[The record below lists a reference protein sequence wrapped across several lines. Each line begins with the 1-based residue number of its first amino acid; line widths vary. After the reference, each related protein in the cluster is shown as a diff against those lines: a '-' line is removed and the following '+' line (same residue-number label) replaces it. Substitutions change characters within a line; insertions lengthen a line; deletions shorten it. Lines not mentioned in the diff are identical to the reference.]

1 MPINNENKKEG
12 ILNNEAEQNTLDK
25 HLLSSIRNRII
36 ILLIVS
42 IFMVNSLIIFSE
54 GNTKKVFGDLTN
66 IVTTIPGA
74 IIGIIILT
82 TYSKKTIFSNIKN
95 KALLSLIIGLFI
107 WLFANSLWA
116 YYEFGLG
123 IHEPFPSYADPIWLF
138 GYFFFGYYFFVMH
151 SLFKRQGE
159 GNTIIYVSLT
169 TGIALAY
176 LYILTFGV
184 AEIVSAEHHVLTTTL
199 SILYPILDGSLLI
212 PSISL
217 LWCSKNKNSASLL
230 WVLISLS
237 MILFIVGDT
246 YYGYG
251 TIMGLTD
258 LVETS
263 IFYNA
268 GYLAIAFGLYWL
280 YKLLS
285 MDKTIINVQ
294 NHNSKINSF

>member
-1 MPINNENKKEG
+1 MSINNENKKEG

-36 ILLIVS
+36 IFLIVS

-82 TYSKKTIFSNIKN
+82 RCSKKTIFSNIKN

-107 WLFANSLWA
+107 WLFANSVWA
-116 YYEFGLG
+116 YYEFYLG

-176 LYILTFGV
+176 IYILTFGI
-184 AEIVSAEHHVLTTTL
+184 AEIVSAEHNVLTTTL
-199 SILYPILDGSLLI
+199 SVLYPILDGALLI
-212 PSISL
+212 PSITL
-217 LWCSKNKNSASLL
+217 LWYSKNNNFASLL

-251 TIMGLTD
+251 TIMGLSD
-258 LVETS
+258 LVGTS

-285 MDKTIINVQ
+285 MDKTIINLQ
-294 NHNSKINSF
+294 NHDPKINSF

>member
-1 MPINNENKKEG
+1 MSINNENKNG
-12 ILNNEAEQNTLDK
+12 ILNNEAERDTLNK
-25 HLLSSIRNRII
+25 HLLSSIRKRIVI
-36 ILLIVS
+36 FLIVS
-42 IFMVNSLIIFSE
+42 VFMVNSLIIFSE

-66 IVTTIPGA
+66 IVTTVPGV

-82 TYSKKTIFSNIKN
+82 KCSKKTIFSNIKN
-95 KALLSLIIGLFI
+95 KALLALIIGLFI

-159 GNTIIYVSLT
+159 GNIIIYVSLT

-176 LYILTFGV
+176 IYILTFGV

-199 SILYPILDGSLLI
+199 SILYPILDGALLI

-217 LWCSKNKNSASLL
+217 LWYSKNKNSSSLL

-258 LVETS
+258 LVGTS

-285 MDKTIINVQ
+285 MDKTIINLQ
-294 NHNSKINSF
+294 NHNPKINSI

>member
-1 MPINNENKKEG
+1 MSINNENNKD
-12 ILNNEAEQNTLDK
+12 ILNNETEQNTLNK
-25 HLLSSIRNRII
+25 HLLSSIRKRII
-36 ILLIVS
+36 IFLIVS

-66 IVTTIPGA
+66 IVTTVPGI

-82 TYSKKTIFSNIKN
+82 MCGKKTIFSNIKN
-95 KALLSLIIGLFI
+95 RALLSLIIGLFI

-169 TGIALAY
+169 TGIALGY
-176 LYILTFGV
+176 LYVLTFGV

-199 SILYPILDGSLLI
+199 SILYPILDGALLI

-217 LWCSKNKNSASLL
+217 LWYSKNNDSTSLL

-251 TIMGLTD
+251 TVMGLTD
-258 LVETS
+258 LVVTS

-280 YKLLS
+280 YKLHS
-285 MDKTIINVQ
+285 MDKTIINLQ
-294 NHNSKINSF
+294 NHDPKINSF

>member
-1 MPINNENKKEG
+1 MSINNENNKD
-12 ILNNEAEQNTLDK
+12 ILNNETEQNTLNK
-25 HLLSSIRNRII
+25 HLLSSIRKRII
-36 ILLIVS
+36 IFLIVF
-42 IFMVNSLIIFSE
+42 IFMVNFLIIFSE
-54 GNTKKVFGDLTN
+54 GNTKKVFEDLTN
-66 IVTTIPGA
+66 IVTTVPGI
-74 IIGIIILT
+74 IIGIMILT
-82 TYSKKTIFSNIKN
+82 MCGKKTIFSNIKN
-95 KALLSLIIGLFI
+95 RALLSLIIGLFI

-199 SILYPILDGSLLI
+199 SILYPILDGALLI

-285 MDKTIINVQ
+285 MDNTIINVQ
-294 NHNSKINSF
+294 NHNSKINCF

>member
-1 MPINNENKKEG
+1 MSINNENNKD
-12 ILNNEAEQNTLDK
+12 ILNNETEQNTLNK
-25 HLLSSIRNRII
+25 HLLSSIRKRII
-36 ILLIVS
+36 IFLIVS

-66 IVTTIPGA
+66 IVTTVPGI
-74 IIGIIILT
+74 IIGIMILT
-82 TYSKKTIFSNIKN
+82 MCGKKTIFSNIKN
-95 KALLSLIIGLFI
+95 RALLSLIIGLFI

-169 TGIALAY
+169 TGIALGY
-176 LYILTFGV
+176 LYVLTFGV

-199 SILYPILDGSLLI
+199 SILYPILDGALLI

-285 MDKTIINVQ
+285 MDNTIINVQ
-294 NHNSKINSF
+294 NHNSKINCF

>member
-1 MPINNENKKEG
+1 MSINNENKKEG
-12 ILNNEAEQNTLDK
+12 ILDNEAEQNTLDK

-199 SILYPILDGSLLI
+199 SILYPILDGALLI